1 MGSCRC
7 GGHTVGLSD
16 DVSPHPLLM
25 EHPRSLGGEV
35 WSGPCRV
42 GSSVGDGEVQ
52 VAVFWQTN
60 DSGECTQVPLC
71 DSPGVLPSLTLLDL
85 GMVG

>member
-1 MGSCRC
+1 M
-7 GGHTVGLSD
+7 
-16 DVSPHPLLM
+16 
-25 EHPRSLGGEV
+25 